1 MISGRLGMGTVS
13 ADHTTIAAINGAV
26 LGLASFFAAFTL
38 GERLAKHRTVVIVL
52 GVVSVLLA
60 VGGGYVLAAMMHA
73 VA

>member
-1 MISGRLGMGTVS
+1 MCASS
-13 ADHTTIAAINGAV
+13 WV
-26 LGLASFFAAFTL
+26 LGNTI
-38 GERLAKHRTVVIVL
+38 TVVIVL